1 MPVELNERGDSYV
14 IQSNIVAGYGEI
26 NYSV

>member
-14 IQSNIVAGYGEI
+14 VPSNIVAGYGEI
-26 NYSV
+26 NYLV